1 MKRFSLLKT
10 LRVLLATGAIG
21 TVQAISTTAA
31 STAATPAEGRPSST
45 PRLRDLQSFFD
56 NNCVACH
63 LEGGQNG
70 GLVLEEGRAY
80 KNLVG
85 AMSTG
90 SGLHRVEPGDPEKS
104 YLMHKLRGTQASV
117 GGGARM
123 PLGGAPVDQAT
134 LGKIEAWIRAGAP
147 D

>member
-31 STAATPAEGRPSST
+31 STAATPAEGMPSST

-70 GLVLEEGRAY
+70 GLVSIRRR
-80 KNLVG
+80 
-85 AMSTG
+85 S
-90 SGLHRVEPGDPEKS
+90 EKS
-104 YLMHKLRGTQASV
+104 KRGFVPEHQTRV
-117 GGGARM
+117 HR
-123 PLGGAPVDQAT
+123 L
-134 LGKIEAWIRAGAP
+134 
-147 D
+147 